1 MLYNIKSSSKKVLLI
16 IAFMATALVG
26 KVFAQTQKSYTSILR
41 SDVHYYSS
49 STLAKDIKAGKLKLS
64 NNVTELFWINR
75 TLDRWNAALID
86 GDVRKPGDTEIF
98 QLSSSF
104 TDLQDARD
112 YIADILSNH
121 CRDFDAT
128 FKKGECRIGRAE
140 EGRMNTITVDL
151 DRDARAGEKITML
164 VPSSFTGKVSKS
176 DGNYPLIDGFSLY
189 CLNDTEKVKVKKSD
203 PVQSIVKVKEDKP
216 SILSPGNEV
225 TYKGIADN
233 TTATTTTTGTGNT
246 YNTYNTVNTPPPPPV
261 DKHPN
266 RGIWAGIGVGVLGTA
281 INFAMNLFMMK
292 QMQRQTVPTITPPAP
307 IYVYQAPPVTPTS
320 TGTPIQGNTG
330 TVDYTPIQGNTGNV
344 GYNPIQG
351 ATGNTVNYN
360 PVQGVTNGV
369 VAYDPVQG
377 ATGQKWVY
385 DPIQGWVFR

>member
-1 MLYNIKSSSKKVLLI
+1 MRYIKSSSKKVLLI

-26 KVFAQTQKSYTSILR
+26 KVSAQKSYTSILR

-75 TLDRWNAALID
+75 TLDRWNAALIE

-128 FKKGECRIGRAE
+128 FKKGEMRIGRAE
-140 EGRMNTITVDL
+140 EGRINAITVDL
-151 DRDARAGEKITML
+151 ERDARAGEKITML

-189 CLNDTEKVKVKKSD
+189 CLNDTEKVKVKKSS
-203 PVQSIVKVKEDKP
+203 PVQPIVKVKEDKP

-225 TYKGIADN
+225 TYKGITDN

-281 INFAMNLFMMK
+281 INFAMNLFMMR

-385 DPIQGWVFR
+385 DPIQGWVFK